1 MNDTAKVI
9 GAIVLIGLGVFFF
22 RSGSAKIEQSQDFP
36 DGTHWIC
43 LGCKAE
49 FAKSLDEVA
58 DWNSANPEKSI
69 PCPKCSES
77 RSVRASKCPLPECG
91 RHFTGSMV
99 EINGEVCCPIC
110 KKPVP

>member
-43 LGCKAE
+43 LACKAE
-49 FAKSLDEVA
+49 FAKSLDEVGGP
-58 DWNSANPEKSI
+58 SSQHRE
-69 PCPKCSES
+69 SEGS
-77 RSVRASKCPLPECG
+77 TIG
-91 RHFTGSMV
+91 RH
-99 EINGEVCCPIC
+99 EIEARRCHDELGETCSSYLFR
-110 KKPVP
+110 PVYRDHAELHHRRP